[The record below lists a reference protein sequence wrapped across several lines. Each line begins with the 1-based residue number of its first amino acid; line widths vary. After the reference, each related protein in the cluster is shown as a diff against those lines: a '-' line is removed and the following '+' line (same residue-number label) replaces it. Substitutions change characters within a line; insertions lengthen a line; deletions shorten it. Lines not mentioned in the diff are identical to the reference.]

1 MVAHREFGELAWR
14 RRQIVSISLLGSV
27 RVLGMSRKE
36 ERILM
41 PGGVALI
48 SSVGNRGAG
57 GGGGNGDEAMG
68 DSGGVCGEVGIGIG
82 IVDFF
87 LTSWILSL

>member
-36 ERILM
+36 ERVLM

-57 GGGGNGDEAMG
+57 GGEEMVMRLWVIREA
-68 DSGGVCGEVGIGIG
+68 SVGR
-82 IVDFF
+82 
-87 LTSWILSL
+87 